1 MSSGFWAHI
10 THACIAIFLASGG
23 PYAGGGLLRVA
34 LRAADAGAQINALIH
49 AIGRNSIL
57 DITVWVCILGGS

>member
-1 MSSGFWAHI
+1 M
-10 THACIAIFLASGG
+10 
-23 PYAGGGLLRVA
+23 RVA